1 MYRSMPKPPQYGNTS
16 SPTLSSP
23 TLLVLSTTLPYGTVQ
38 R

>member
-16 SPTLSSP
+16 SPTL
-23 TLLVLSTTLPYGTVQ
+23 LVLSTTLPYGTVQ